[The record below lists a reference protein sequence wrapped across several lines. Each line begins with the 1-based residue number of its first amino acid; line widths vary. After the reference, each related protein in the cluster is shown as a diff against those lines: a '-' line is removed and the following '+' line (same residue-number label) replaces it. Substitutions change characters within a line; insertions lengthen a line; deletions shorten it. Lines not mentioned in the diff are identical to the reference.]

1 MSTAAVDH
9 GWGWDAL
16 LRTWRDL
23 DVPGGWSAEIVEGGI
38 FVMTPPPGRG
48 HNLIAD
54 VLHPAVKAAVPKDWV
69 VAQTLGLSIPR
80 LCRIYEPDLV
90 VVPRAVLAAGP
101 DNEPVPAEEAKLA
114 VEIVSKSNARTDRVE
129 KLRAYAVAGI
139 PLYLLIDRF
148 ADEGPWV
155 TLFSAPVDGHYRH
168 SDGAPFGA
176 SITLPAPIGLVLDT
190 KEFD

>member
-1 MSTAAVDH
+1 MSAAAV
-9 GWGWDAL
+9 GQGWDAL
-16 LRTWRDL
+16 LRTWREL
-23 DVPGGWSAEIVEGGI
+23 DVPEGWRAEIIEGGI
-38 FVMTPPPGRG
+38 VVMTPPPGRG

-54 VLHPAVKAAVPKDWV
+54 VLHPAVKTAVPREWAV
-69 VAQTLGLSIPR
+69 LQTLGVSVPG

-90 VVPRAVLAAGP
+90 VVPRAVVSAGA
-101 DNEPVPAEEAKLA
+101 DSEPVPAEEAKLA
-114 VEIVSKSNARTDRVE
+114 VEIVSKNNARTDRVE

-155 TLFSAPVDGHYRH
+155 TLFSKPVDGHYRH
-168 SDGAPFGA
+168 TDGVPFGGK
-176 SITLPAPIGLVLDT
+176 ITIPEPVGLVLDT